1 MVGASLAARRA
12 EPTSCQHPF
21 PSRGF
26 DPFAKPQGNDRNSCD
41 ADGRSR
47 READI
52 VSLGSAGAFSVSPR
66 NADKSRRCSSCPGWQ
81 RKNQT
86 AAPFCLT
93 RLSRYAPPHM
103 CSLSPRFHH
112 R

>member
-26 DPFAKPQGNDRNSCD
+26 DPFAKPQGNDRNSRD

-47 READI
+47 R
-52 VSLGSAGAFSVSPR
+52 
-66 NADKSRRCSSCPGWQ
+66 K
-81 RKNQT
+81 
-86 AAPFCLT
+86 AAVRDDGPENN
-93 RLSRYAPPHM
+93 RGKVPVGKP
-103 CSLSPRFHH
+103 
-112 R
+112 

>member
-1 MVGASLAARRA
+1 MVGAILAPRRA

-26 DPFAKPQGNDRNSCD
+26 DPFAKPQGNDRNSRD

-52 VSLGSAGAFSVSPR
+52 VDRGRVRRSWAETGLGNIGALTADLRPFRTLGFPRPTLESGRSAMLM
-66 NADKSRRCSSCPGWQ
+66 
-81 RKNQT
+81 T
-86 AAPFCLT
+86 
-93 RLSRYAPPHM
+93 
-103 CSLSPRFHH
+103 
-112 R
+112 

>member
-26 DPFAKPQGNDRNSCD
+26 DSFAKPQGNDRNSRD

-47 READI
+47 RLPVIPGVDI
-52 VSLGSAGAFSVSPR
+52 AIGGSAIRLRTARVAVIPPAPR
-66 NADKSRRCSSCPGWQ
+66 PCAGRQ
-81 RKNQT
+81 
-86 AAPFCLT
+86 
-93 RLSRYAPPHM
+93 
-103 CSLSPRFHH
+103 
-112 R
+112 

>member
-26 DPFAKPQGNDRNSCD
+26 DPFAKPQGNDRNSRD

-47 READI
+47 REAAIADRGR
-52 VSLGSAGAFSVSPR
+52 VGVAVGGNRSFDRQSAQTRPTATR
-66 NADKSRRCSSCPGWQ
+66 YRICSRRPEVIQ
-81 RKNQT
+81 DV
-86 AAPFCLT
+86 
-93 RLSRYAPPHM
+93 
-103 CSLSPRFHH
+103 
-112 R
+112 

>member
-26 DPFAKPQGNDRNSCD
+26 DPFAKPQGNDRNSRD

-47 READI
+47 RISAVADRGLWTPQ
-52 VSLGSAGAFSVSPR
+52 LGGLRAYELASGTTGVGTKGVIP
-66 NADKSRRCSSCPGWQ
+66 
-81 RKNQT
+81 
-86 AAPFCLT
+86 
-93 RLSRYAPPHM
+93 
-103 CSLSPRFHH
+103 
-112 R
+112 

>member
-26 DPFAKPQGNDRNSCD
+26 DPFAKPQGNDRNSRD

-47 READI
+47 RKAAVRHRDGGVAIGWESD
-52 VSLGSAGAFSVSPR
+52 VRAGKRLRVPSVQSSGIPALR
-66 NADKSRRCSSCPGWQ
+66 RSSICLSQNSR
-81 RKNQT
+81 
-86 AAPFCLT
+86 
-93 RLSRYAPPHM
+93 
-103 CSLSPRFHH
+103 
-112 R
+112 

>member
-26 DPFAKPQGNDRNSCD
+26 DPFAKPQGNDCNSRD

-47 READI
+47 RKGDIADRRLYVAI
-52 VSLGSAGAFSVSPR
+52 ER
-66 NADKSRRCSSCPGWQ
+66 NPDFRAL
-81 RKNQT
+81 
-86 AAPFCLT
+86 A
-93 RLSRYAPPHM
+93 
-103 CSLSPRFHH
+103 
-112 R
+112 